1 MTRKSVRH
9 ATPFPKTFCPK
20 DARPGATTGWKIAA
34 HPEVGLRVLVAP
46 QEADLKGALRIVVPV
61 DLPEA
66 DSKIV
71 VPVDLHEAAL
81 RIVDRVDLP
90 EAASKIVVPV
100 DLLAGAS
107 KIVDLAGLLAGDSR
121 IVVPVDL
128 HAGDLE
134 ADQAAHPGVDLR
146 AGLKIVAPVAPLA
159 AGLEADQVAPP
170 EVDLRVDSKIVVRA
184 PDFRRGLT
192 TVQWTILVSGAGV
205 EAAHPRQIPLPG
217 KKGRI
222 SARVGSPRFAA
233 SLPRTMKP
241 KDN

>member
-1 MTRKSVRH
+1 MTRKSVRL

-20 DARPGATTGWKIAA
+20 DAHPGATTGWKIADL
-34 HPEVGLRVLVAP
+34 PEVGLRVLVAP
-46 QEADLKGALRIVVPV
+46 QEADLKGALRIVVLA
-61 DLPEA
+61 DLPAA

-71 VPVDLHEAAL
+71 DLVDLPAADS
-81 RIVDRVDLP
+81 RIVDLVDLL
-90 EAASKIVVPV
+90 AADLKIVDLADLPADASRIVVPV
-100 DLLAGAS
+100 DLLAG
-107 KIVDLAGLLAGDSR
+107 
-121 IVVPVDL
+121 
-128 HAGDLE
+128 DLE
-134 ADQAAHPGVDLR
+134 ADPVDLPAVDLR

-159 AGLEADQVAPP
+159 ADLEADQVAHP
-170 EVDLRVDSKIVVRA
+170 EVDSKIVVRA